1 MIYLVHTNVLLRSIQ
16 QAEPMHADAKR
27 AAAILTRQDQQL
39 SIVAQNLIEFWA
51 VATRPA
57 VNNGLALSIDD
68 TVQHVAIFKRIFTL
82 LPDTPDIFPE
92 WERLVDRHK
101 VIGRQVHDARLVA
114 AMKVH
119 SITHLLTF
127 NTAHF
132 ARYHGITVL
141 DPAALAPP
149 LSPEPDHT

>member
-1 MIYLVHTNVLLRSIQ
+1 MIYLVDTNVLLRSIQ
-16 QAEPMHADAKR
+16 QADPMHADAKR
-27 AAAILTRQDQQL
+27 AAATLTRQDQQL

-68 TVQHVAIFKRIFTL
+68 TAQHVAIFKRIFTL
-82 LPDTPDIFPE
+82 LPDTPDILPE
-92 WERLVDRHK
+92 WERLVAQHK

-119 SITHLLTF
+119 SVTHLLTF
-127 NTAHF
+127 NTDDF
-132 ARYHGITVL
+132 KRFSEISVVNPQNIT
-141 DPAALAPP
+141 
-149 LSPEPDHT
+149 

>member
-1 MIYLVHTNVLLRSIQ
+1 MIYLVDTNVLLRSIQ
-16 QAEPMHADAKR
+16 QADPMHADAKR
-27 AAAILTRQDQQL
+27 AAATLTRQNQQL

-68 TVQHVAIFKRIFTL
+68 TAQHVAIFKRIFTL

-92 WERLVDRHK
+92 WERLVDQHK

-119 SITHLLTF
+119 SVTHLLTF
-127 NTAHF
+127 NNDDF
-132 ARYHGITVL
+132 KRYDGITIV
-141 DPAALAPP
+141 DPK
-149 LSPEPDHT
+149 DVK

>member
-1 MIYLVHTNVLLRSIQ
+1 MIYLVDTNVLLRSIQ
-16 QAEPMHADAKR
+16 QADPMHADAKR
-27 AAAILTRQDQQL
+27 AAATLTRQNQQL

-57 VNNGLALSIDD
+57 ANNGLALSIDD
-68 TVQHVAIFKRIFTL
+68 TAQHVAIFKKIFTL

-92 WERLVDRHK
+92 WERLVDQHK

-119 SITHLLTF
+119 SVTHLLTF
-127 NTAHF
+127 NTDDF
-132 ARYHGITVL
+132 KRFSGISVV
-141 DPAALAPP
+141 
-149 LSPEPDHT
+149 SPQNIT